1 MNPGTDHDFQ
11 LFSGANP
18 EIYHDFLKFSG
29 MNPGT
34 DHDFQ
39 LFSGAN
45 PEIYH
50 DFLKFSGMNLGIYHD
65 FQESLGCLRLQV
77 RRIPVFCFTTSV
89 GLAVWWSC
97 R

>member
-18 EIYHDFLKFSG
+18 EIYHYFLKFSG
-29 MNPGT
+29 MNPGS

-50 DFLKFSGMNLGIYHD
+50 DFLRHESGN
-65 FQESLGCLRLQV
+65 R
-77 RRIPVFCFTTSV
+77 P
-89 GLAVWWSC
+89 
-97 R
+97 